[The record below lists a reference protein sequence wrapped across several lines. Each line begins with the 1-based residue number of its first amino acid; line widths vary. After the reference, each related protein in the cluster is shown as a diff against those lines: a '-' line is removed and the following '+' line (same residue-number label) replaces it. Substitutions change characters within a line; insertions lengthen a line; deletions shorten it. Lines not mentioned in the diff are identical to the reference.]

1 MLRRPILSSAILCLF
16 LSLPCVEQDLVPFIR
31 LSADEAAKAKQLAQT
46 LKDATERSTKAK
58 VAWEQF
64 HQSYQ
69 SAHPDLRGLKFS
81 DDFRLAIAQVDAYTP
96 AVYQA
101 ATIELTAEERKKLE
115 SLHREMTESEQPL
128 KQAEIAWKDFNY
140 QLVVDHVGN
149 LPTGGYSNVTLSSG
163 KQVRIPAPWG
173 VLVFTSDF
181 KLAFPIGF

>member
-16 LSLPCVEQDLVPFIR
+16 LSLPCVAQDLVPFIR

-115 SLHREMTESEQPL
+115 SLHRSEEHTSELQSHH
-128 KQAEIAWKDFNY
+128 D
-140 QLVVDHVGN
+140 LVCR
-149 LPTGGYSNVTLSSG
+149 LL
-163 KQVRIPAPWG
+163 
-173 VLVFTSDF
+173 L
-181 KLAFPIGF
+181 